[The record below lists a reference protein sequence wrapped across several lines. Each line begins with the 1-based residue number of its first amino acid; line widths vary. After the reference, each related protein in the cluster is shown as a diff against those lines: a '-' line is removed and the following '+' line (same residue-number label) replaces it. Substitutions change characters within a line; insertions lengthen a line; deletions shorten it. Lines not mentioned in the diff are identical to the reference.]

1 MLSSGSLGSGAGGG
15 VTTVGCSKSGL
26 NGVYA
31 AVDTFFSTVIVGV
44 TIDVCLGLVT
54 VVLDWE
60 TLGCDEEETGRVE
73 VVLDTEVLLLLLEE
87 VVADECVLGE
97 AEVVLLLEVFS
108 VVELFLVVEP
118 FALAF
123 FAL

>member
-15 VTTVGCSKSGL
+15 VTTVGRSKRGL
-26 NGVYA
+26 NGVYV
-31 AVDTFFSTVIVGV
+31 AVDAFFSSMIVGV
-44 TIDVCLGLVT
+44 TIGVCLGLVT
-54 VVLDWE
+54 VAFDWVV
-60 TLGCDEEETGRVE
+60 LGCDEEETDRAE
-73 VVLDTEVLLLLLEE
+73 VVLNTEALLLLLEE
-87 VVADECVLGE
+87 VVADKYVLEE

-123 FAL
+123 LAL

>member
-60 TLGCDEEETGRVE
+60 TLGCDEEEAGRAE

>member
-15 VTTVGCSKSGL
+15 VTTVGCSMSGL

-60 TLGCDEEETGRVE
+60 TLGCDEEEAGRVE